1 MQIWPN
7 QLTWLGVVAILVPV
21 VIAIFSR
28 RFTVV
33 LGALFFALASVCI
46 LLAPANA
53 AEIVA
58 AGFYLGSLI
67 VAIFG
72 VIAHQKSRAL
82 QTEIDQLRK
91 DVNSL
96 STAAGRRFVKE
107 LKENQKRGNSP
118 TSKAESQP
126 AP

>member
-58 AGFYLGSLI
+58 AGFYLLPPAEGAVRPIPIRAPS
-67 VAIFG
+67 
-72 VIAHQKSRAL
+72 SR
-82 QTEIDQLRK
+82 D
-91 DVNSL
+91 
-96 STAAGRRFVKE
+96 AATGHTSG
-107 LKENQKRGNSP
+107 KR
-118 TSKAESQP
+118 QH
-126 AP
+126 APIY